1 MKTKITTLA
10 TELDVSVNE
19 LMRLKVKL
27 DPAEWKGV
35 GKNCWFT
42 PEGVEKIRLALEIPL
57 PVPNQLQGKVLRSA
71 RNPNWVYAKLMG
83 IDGAHPVAIPRRLR
97 DKLIG
102 KNIPIHAIEDVNR
115 ITYRHAILAGRN

>member
-57 PVPNQLQGKVLRSA
+57 AVPNQLQGKVLRSA

-97 DKLIG
+97 DKLR
-102 KNIPIHAIEDVNR
+102 KKQALLRQLEEKVALKEN
-115 ITYRHAILAGRN
+115 